1 MRGHHPHAKSLNRVG
16 LAHGVSTEVQYET
29 VFPSVINSPAPV
41 LAAQQAASEIV
52 GSAAVDAD
60 CEPKLFSEDFAH
72 LAAAKPGCFVLM
84 GNGTQGENARPLHSS
99 DYDFND
105 EALTVGSS
113 FWVQLVEQQL
123 SKSVV

>member
-1 MRGHHPHAKSLNRVG
+1 
-16 LAHGVSTEVQYET
+16 
-29 VFPSVINSPAPV
+29 
-41 LAAQQAASEIV
+41 
-52 GSAAVDAD
+52 
-60 CEPKLFSEDFAH
+60 
-72 LAAAKPGCFVLM
+72 LM
-84 GNGTQGENARPLHSS
+84 GNGTQGQNARPLHSS